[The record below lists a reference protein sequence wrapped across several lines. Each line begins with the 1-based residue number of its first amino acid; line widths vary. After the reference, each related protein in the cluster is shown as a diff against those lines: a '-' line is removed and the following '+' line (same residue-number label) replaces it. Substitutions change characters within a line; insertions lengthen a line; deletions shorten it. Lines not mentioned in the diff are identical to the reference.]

1 MYMQLFRSKDIVPLL
16 FTLRWP
22 GAVSEL
28 EALIEELQRGHDPGR
43 RRNKRIVLLV
53 DGYDEIDERERQRV
67 SKALILFSSFSLGN
81 FYLTCRSHYY
91 VYDIK
96 CQHAELGPFTADD
109 ARKFIDAY
117 FSTLGFEVNA
127 DSILAELDN
136 HHLGEF
142 AQHPLMLTLV
152 CILKTVPRREIPR
165 RAIGLLRR
173 AIDTLTFRWDEAKHV
188 TRPSTIPLDGEE
200 RVRCLM
206 RIAFEMDSPQ
216 ASWDVVQKAV
226 ETHLQLIQVKG
237 VDARQLVEEMARF
250 YGILVP
256 VGADQWQFAHRTVH
270 DYLSAR
276 YWVES
281 GKFDP
286 NHVGKWDIHAAF
298 AACLTPD
305 ATNAMSKMLGRE
317 TDIAPFIECLYN
329 TAPFDAETIARKV
342 ISRLSPLKWDL
353 GRDRLSV
360 TRSGNALK
368 VVTDEDIWGVAS
380 NEFLRVML
388 TQAGNLEDWADRS
401 DLDFDTTRQGAEA
414 VAVCSMAELI
424 FRRVRIRPR
433 HLSLLNQALLD
444 KTDVFDCG
452 IGNRFLTFGT
462 KDLIPRV
469 PGSES

>member
-22 GAVSEL
+22 GAVSDL
-28 EALIEELQRGHDPGR
+28 EALIEELQRGHDPGSGK
-43 RRNKRIVLLV
+43 NKRIVLLV
-53 DGYDEIDERERQRV
+53 DGYDEIHESERQRV

-117 FSTLGFEVNA
+117 SSALGIQVNA
-127 DSILAELDN
+127 DSILAELKD

-173 AIDTLTFRWDEAKHV
+173 AIDTLTFRWDEAKNVH
-188 TRPSTIPLDGEE
+188 RQSTIPLDGEE

-206 RIAFEMDSPQ
+206 RIAFEMDAPQ
-216 ASWDVVQKAV
+216 TSWDVVRKAV
-226 ETHLQLIQVKG
+226 GAHLQLIQVKG
-237 VDARQLVEEMARF
+237 VDVRQLVEEMSRF

-256 VGADQWQFAHRTVH
+256 VGADQWQFAHRIVH

-286 NHVGKWDIHAAF
+286 TRVGKWDIHAAF

-305 ATNAMSKMLGRE
+305 ATNAMTQMLGRE
-317 TDIAPFIECLYN
+317 MDISPFIECLYN
-329 TAPFDAETIARKV
+329 TAPFDADIIARRV
-342 ISRLSPLKWDL
+342 INRLSPLKSTLIKDKL
-353 GRDRLSV
+353 AV

-368 VVTDEDIWGVAS
+368 VATEEDIWGVAS

-388 TQAGNLEDWADRS
+388 TQAAHVADWADRS
-401 DLDFDTTRQGAEA
+401 HPDFNATRRGAEA
-414 VAVCSMAELI
+414 VAVCSIAELI
-424 FRRVRIRPR
+424 FRRARIRPR
-433 HLSLLNQALLD
+433 HLSLFNQALLD
-444 KTDVFDCG
+444 KTDSFDCG

-469 PGSES
+469 PNSES